1 MAETKHSDHA
11 ASGVETLI
19 ERLRLDGITAG
30 EEEGRQRLADA
41 EQQADQILREAKAK
55 AETIVT
61 DAKREAQQIREGG
74 NEALAIAMRDIVLKL
89 KAKLS
94 ETVGEKVQH
103 LIAHQLDQE
112 AFLQQLILEVASKAR
127 RDADLDQ
134 QKQLQVLLPEKLIGL
149 EELRNKPLELKEGTL
164 SHFILSVAADV
175 LREGVEFAQAEGNQS
190 GIAIYLRERDVQ
202 LDLTD
207 ERLAQVLLEH
217 LQPRFRA
224 ILEGMVK

>member
-1 MAETKHSDHA
+1 MTDSKHSDQV
-11 ASGVETLI
+11 ASGVEELI
-19 ERLRLDGITAG
+19 ERLRDKGIAAG
-30 EEEGRQRLADA
+30 EQEGQQRLQDA
-41 EQQADQILREAKAK
+41 EHRAQLILREAKAK
-55 AETIVT
+55 ADNIV
-61 DAKREAQQIREGG
+61 AEARGEAQQIRQGG

-103 LIAHQLDQE
+103 LIAHQMDQQD
-112 AFLQQLILEVASKAR
+112 FLQKLILEVAGKVR
-127 RDADLDQ
+127 QDNKLDEQ
-134 QKQLQVLLPEKLIGL
+134 PGLHMLLPAKLIGL
-149 EELRNKPLELKEGTL
+149 DELRVNPLELKEGTL

-175 LREGVEFAQAEGNQS
+175 LREGVSFAQSDDLHS
-190 GIAIYLRERDVQ
+190 GITLYLREQDIQ
-202 LDLTD
+202 IDLTD

>member
-1 MAETKHSDHA
+1 MAEIKHSEYA
-11 ASGVETLI
+11 ASGVEALI
-19 ERLRLDGITAG
+19 DRLRQEGIAAG
-30 EEEGRQRLADA
+30 EKEGKKRLAEA
-41 EQQADQILREAKAK
+41 ESRADQIIHDAKAK
-55 AETIVT
+55 AEKIVA
-61 DAKREAQQIREGG
+61 DAKREAQQVQSGG
-74 NEALAIAMRDIVLKL
+74 HEALAIAMRDIVLKL
-89 KAKLS
+89 KAKLA

-112 AFLQQLILEVASKAR
+112 AFLQQLILEVAGKAR
-127 RDADLDQ
+127 RDAKLDE
-134 QKQLQVLLPEKLIGL
+134 QKQLQLLLPEKLIGL
-149 EELRNKPLELKEGTL
+149 EELRHNPLELKEGSL

-175 LREGVEFAQAEGNQS
+175 LREGVEFAQSEEGRA
-190 GIAIYLRERDVQ
+190 GISIYLREQDVQ

>member
-1 MAETKHSDHA
+1 MAEIKHSEHA
-11 ASGVETLI
+11 ASGVEALI
-19 ERLRLDGITAG
+19 DRLRLDGITSG
-30 EEEGRQRLADA
+30 EEEGRKRLLEA
-41 EQQADQILREAKAK
+41 EKQADQIIQDAKAK
-55 AETIVT
+55 ANKMVA
-61 DAKREAQQIREGG
+61 DAQREAQQIRSGG
-74 NEALAIAMRDIVLKL
+74 ADALAIAMRDIVLKL

-112 AFLQQLILEVASKAR
+112 AFLQKLILEVAGKAR
-127 RDADLDQ
+127 RDAKLDEQ
-134 QKQLQVLLPEKLIGL
+134 GQLHLILPDKLIGL
-149 EELRNKPLELKEGTL
+149 EELRHNPLELKEGSL
-164 SHFILSVAADV
+164 SHFILSVAGDV
-175 LREGVEFAQAEGNQS
+175 LREGVVFAQTSNNHS
-190 GIAIYLRERDVQ
+190 GISIYLQEQDVQ